1 MVVGELKILI
11 QMRHCK
17 CCYFTQ
23 CLLQQLLPHQ
33 LPFLLPAGS
42 CLAQRSGYICPP
54 KRYITLLCLFGNIV
68 DIIILGY
75 NYHLFSSAR
84 LFFLISRDTK
94 ILTLL
99 FPILLFI
106 LYILDIRQDLSVV
119 GRDHG
124 GGGTG
129 LSYSP

>member
-1 MVVGELKILI
+1 MVVGGRGYHTHLRIALKRSLAIVIGNMGVDISGESTSNYSRRFFCISPIRHFNWGNLMVVGELKILI

-54 KRYITLLCLFGNIV
+54 KKIHYPFMLVWKQRRYYYFRI
-68 DIIILGY
+68 
-75 NYHLFSSAR
+75 
-84 LFFLISRDTK
+84 
-94 ILTLL
+94 
-99 FPILLFI
+99 
-106 LYILDIRQDLSVV
+106 
-119 GRDHG
+119 
-124 GGGTG
+124 
-129 LSYSP
+129 